1 MAAKQPA
8 HMDVVVR
15 ELVDVFLSSNSL
27 LFLSLR
33 SFRIVFMRS
42 LRSKIL
48 LLAICVVV
56 AAQAFTV
63 GGILYNAKE
72 KSREQAYDN
81 LRVGVAT
88 VDKFMAD
95 HAQGMR
101 LLLLSILDDPSF
113 RKSMSSDDSPQI
125 VAELAKHTSRLIADI
140 VVIVDASGSV
150 LYSATDDLPMGT
162 MISEAPLVSGAP
174 FTSVIDAVAY
184 EMVADNLMFAG
195 KPAYLVIG
203 ALIGNEYALQ
213 IASIAGLQTS
223 FATGSKAGRLFLGSS
238 LDPLDRNLMI
248 ASIEEM
254 RSSGTVSN
262 ALNEV
267 NRRFVSTRTPFVSKQ
282 GQVYLLLHQSLD
294 IALAPYK
301 SLQVFL
307 FYLVATTLL
316 VVGIIVWLVSTLM
329 TRPLHKLSDAVK
341 RITIGDYTK
350 KVEVNTRD
358 EIGALAHVFNA
369 MQDGIEDRESS
380 ILQQSLTD
388 PVTGLPNR
396 QHALSILRERI
407 GRGNQI
413 AVLLMDLGRFEHIRS
428 TLGHKVSD
436 EMLRLSAARIKRSLH
451 EDAMLARLEG
461 DEFLLVIPVS
471 GVDAAIN
478 EAETNLA
485 LLESGLSIRKARVSL
500 EVHIGISLYPE
511 HGDSADDLLRHASVA
526 KHEAIRSRS
535 PMKVYQEGKGEA
547 HARRLQILSDL
558 RVAIDEHQL
567 ELYMQPKVCMT
578 SGDVVGAEALVR
590 WNHPELGEI
599 MPGEFIPMLEESG
612 SISQLTHWVLA
623 EALHHCALWKHDEI
637 DLPVSVNLSVQDL
650 KHEGLATVIDQ
661 MLLDLGL
668 KPRNLV
674 LEITEQ
680 ALTQNLTSAVDV
692 LNHLRKRGI
701 RISMDDFGT
710 GYSSLHQLKHL
721 PIDELK
727 IDRDFIRELPSDQI
741 DIAIVRATIQLAKTM
756 GLDVVAEGVESE
768 EGWHF
773 LAGEGCK
780 EAQGYLVSKPMQATS
795 FSSWK
800 QSYARARHASVDKG
814 EPLTFSTVT
823 KLPTRSA

>member
-1 MAAKQPA
+1 
-8 HMDVVVR
+8 
-15 ELVDVFLSSNSL
+15 
-27 LFLSLR
+27 
-33 SFRIVFMRS
+33 MRS

-72 KSREQAYDN
+72 KSREQAYGN

-88 VDKFMAD
+88 ADKFMAEQ
-95 HAQGMR
+95 AQGMR

-113 RKSMSSDDSPQI
+113 RKSISSDDSPQI
-125 VAELAKHTSRLIADI
+125 VAGLAKHTSRLIADI

-150 LYSATDDLPMGT
+150 LYSATDDLPTGT
-162 MISEAPLVSGAP
+162 MISEAPLVNGAP

-213 IASIAGLQTS
+213 IASITGLQTS

-350 KVEVNTRD
+350 KIEVNTRD

-369 MQDGIEDRESS
+369 MQDGIEHRESS

-436 EMLRLSAARIKRSLH
+436 EMLRLSAVRIKRSLH

-558 RVAIDEHQL
+558 RVAIDEHHL

-578 SGDVVGAEALVR
+578 S
-590 WNHPELGEI
+590 
-599 MPGEFIPMLEESG
+599 
-612 SISQLTHWVLA
+612 
-623 EALHHCALWKHDEI
+623 
-637 DLPVSVNLSVQDL
+637 
-650 KHEGLATVIDQ
+650 
-661 MLLDLGL
+661 
-668 KPRNLV
+668 
-674 LEITEQ
+674 
-680 ALTQNLTSAVDV
+680 
-692 LNHLRKRGI
+692 
-701 RISMDDFGT
+701 
-710 GYSSLHQLKHL
+710 
-721 PIDELK
+721 
-727 IDRDFIRELPSDQI
+727 
-741 DIAIVRATIQLAKTM
+741 
-756 GLDVVAEGVESE
+756 
-768 EGWHF
+768 
-773 LAGEGCK
+773 
-780 EAQGYLVSKPMQATS
+780 
-795 FSSWK
+795 
-800 QSYARARHASVDKG
+800 
-814 EPLTFSTVT
+814 
-823 KLPTRSA
+823 

>member
-1 MAAKQPA
+1 
-8 HMDVVVR
+8 
-15 ELVDVFLSSNSL
+15 
-27 LFLSLR
+27 
-33 SFRIVFMRS
+33 MRS

-56 AAQAFTV
+56 GAQALTV

-81 LRVGVAT
+81 LRVGIVT
-88 VDKFMAD
+88 VDKFMTE
-95 HAQGMR
+95 HAQSMR
-101 LLLLSILDDPSF
+101 QLLLSMLDDPGF
-113 RKSMSSDDSPQI
+113 RKNISSDDSPQI
-125 VAELAKHTSRLIADI
+125 VAELAKHISRLMADM

-150 LYSATDDLPMGT
+150 LYSATDNFSMGT
-162 MISEAPLVSGAP
+162 VISEVPLVSGAA
-174 FTSVIDAVAY
+174 FTSVVGKVAY
-184 EMVADNLMFAG
+184 EMVAADMMFAG

-203 ALIGNEYALQ
+203 VLIGNEYALQ
-213 IASIAGLQTS
+213 IASVTGLQTS
-223 FATGSKAGRLFLGSS
+223 FATGSQAGRLFLGSS
-238 LDPLDRNLMI
+238 LDPSDRRLMI

-254 RSSGTVSN
+254 RSSGTVYN

-267 NRRFVSTRTPFVSKQ
+267 NRRFVSTRTSFVSKK
-282 GQVYLLLHQSLD
+282 GQVYLLMHQSLD

-307 FYLVATTLL
+307 FYLVAITLL
-316 VVGIIVWLVSTLM
+316 VVGIIVWLVSTWM

-350 KVEVNTRD
+350 KVAVNTRD

-369 MQDGIEDRESS
+369 MQDGIEHRETS

-388 PVTGLPNR
+388 PVTALPNR
-396 QHALSILRERI
+396 QHALSILKERI
-407 GRGNQI
+407 GRGNEI
-413 AVLLMDLGRFEHIRS
+413 ALLLLDLGRFEHIRS
-428 TLGHKVSD
+428 TLGHKVAD

-461 DEFLLVIPVS
+461 DEFLLVMPVS

-478 EAETNLA
+478 EAETVFA

-511 HGDSADDLLRHASVA
+511 HGDSADDLLRHASLA

-535 PMKVYQEGKGEA
+535 PMKVYQKDRGEA

-590 WNHPELGEI
+590 WNHPELGAI

-612 SISQLTHWVLA
+612 SISQLTRWVLA

-650 KHEGLATVIDQ
+650 KDEDLTTAIDQ

-692 LNHLRKRGI
+692 LNHLRKQGI

-727 IDRDFIRELPSDQI
+727 IDRDFIHELPSDQV

-780 EAQGYLVSKPMQATS
+780 EAQGYLVSKPMPATS
-795 FSSWK
+795 FASWK
-800 QSYARARHASVDKG
+800 QRYVRAPHALVDKG
-814 EPLTFSTVT
+814 TPLTSSVVT

>member
-1 MAAKQPA
+1 
-8 HMDVVVR
+8 
-15 ELVDVFLSSNSL
+15 
-27 LFLSLR
+27 
-33 SFRIVFMRS
+33 MRS

-56 AAQAFTV
+56 GAQAFTA

-81 LRVGVAT
+81 LKVGVAE
-88 VDKFMAD
+88 VDDFMLK
-95 HAQGMR
+95 QVQSMR

-113 RKSMSSDDSPQI
+113 QKNILSGNSPEI
-125 VAELAKHTSRLIADI
+125 VSELAKHTSRLISDV
-140 VVIVDASGSV
+140 VVIVDTSGQV
-150 LYSATDDLPMGT
+150 LYSATDDFSVGT

-174 FTSVIDAVAY
+174 FTSVIGTVAY
-184 EMVADNLMFAG
+184 EMVADDMMFAG
-195 KPAYLVIG
+195 KPAYLVVG

-213 IASIAGLQTS
+213 LASVTGLQTS

-254 RSSGTVSN
+254 RSSGAVYN

-267 NRRFVSTRTPFVSKQ
+267 NRRFVSTRTSFVSKQ

-307 FYLVATTLL
+307 FYLVAITLL
-316 VVGIIVWLVSTLM
+316 VVGIIVWLISTLM
-329 TRPLHKLSDAVK
+329 TRPLHKLSDAVQ

-350 KVEVNTRD
+350 KVAVNTRD

-369 MQDGIEDRESS
+369 MQDGIEHRESS

-388 PVTGLPNR
+388 PVTALPNR
-396 QHALSILRERI
+396 QHALSILKERI
-407 GRGNQI
+407 GRGNEI
-413 AVLLMDLGRFEHIRS
+413 AVLLLDLGRFQHIRS
-428 TLGHKVSD
+428 TLGHKVAD

-461 DEFLLVIPVS
+461 DEFLLVTPVS

-478 EAETNLA
+478 EAETILA
-485 LLESGLSIRKARVSL
+485 LLESGLSIRKARVGL

-526 KHEAIRSRS
+526 KHEAILSRS
-535 PMKVYQEGKGEA
+535 SIKIYQEGKGEA
-547 HARRLQILSDL
+547 HARRLQIMSDL

-590 WNHPELGEI
+590 WNHPELGII
-599 MPGEFIPMLEESG
+599 MPDEFVPMLEESG

-623 EALHHCALWKHDEI
+623 EALHHCALWKHDQI

-650 KHEGLATVIDQ
+650 KDEGLEAVIDQ
-661 MLLDLGL
+661 MLHDLGL
-668 KPRNLV
+668 KSRNLV

-680 ALTQNLTSAVDV
+680 ALTQNLASAVDV
-692 LNHLRKRGI
+692 LNQLRNRGI

-727 IDRDFIRELPSDQI
+727 IDRDFIRELPSDQV
-741 DIAIVRATIQLAKTM
+741 DIAIVRATIQLARTM

-773 LAGEGCK
+773 LADEGCK
-780 EAQGYLVSKPMQATS
+780 EAQGYLISKPMPATS
-795 FSSWK
+795 FATWE
-800 QSYARARHASVDKG
+800 QSYARARGDSVDKRT
-814 EPLTFSTVT
+814 PLTSSSVT
-823 KLPTRSA
+823 KLPNRSA

>member
-1 MAAKQPA
+1 
-8 HMDVVVR
+8 
-15 ELVDVFLSSNSL
+15 
-27 LFLSLR
+27 
-33 SFRIVFMRS
+33 MRS

-56 AAQAFTV
+56 GAQAFTA

-81 LRVGVAT
+81 LKVGVAAA
-88 VDKFMAD
+88 DNFMIKQ
-95 HAQGMR
+95 AQSMR
-101 LLLLSILDDPSF
+101 LLLLSILDDPRF
-113 RKSMSSDDSPQI
+113 QKNISSDDSPQI
-125 VAELAKHTSRLIADI
+125 VAELAKHTSRLMSDV
-140 VVIVDASGSV
+140 VVIVDTSGSV
-150 LYSATDDLPMGT
+150 LYSATDDLSVGT
-162 MISEAPLVSGAP
+162 MISEVPLVSGVP
-174 FTSVIDAVAY
+174 FTSVIDGVAY
-184 EMVADNLMFAG
+184 EMVADDMMVAG
-195 KPAYLVIG
+195 KPAYLVVG

-213 IASIAGLQTS
+213 IASVTGLQTS

-254 RSSGTVSN
+254 RSSGTVYN

-307 FYLVATTLL
+307 FYLVAITLL
-316 VVGIIVWLVSTLM
+316 VVGIIVWVISTLM

-350 KVEVNTRD
+350 KVAVNTRD

-369 MQDGIEDRESS
+369 MQDGIEHRESS

-388 PVTGLPNR
+388 PVTALPNR
-396 QHALSILRERI
+396 QHALSILKERI
-407 GRGNQI
+407 GRGNEI
-413 AVLLMDLGRFEHIRS
+413 AVLLLDLGRFQHIRS
-428 TLGHKVSD
+428 TLGHKVAD

-461 DEFLLVIPVS
+461 DEFLLVMPVS

-478 EAETNLA
+478 EAETILA
-485 LLESGLSIRKARVSL
+485 LLESGLSIRKARVGL
-500 EVHIGISLYPE
+500 EVHIGIALYPE
-511 HGDSADDLLRHASVA
+511 HGDSAVDLLRHASVA

-535 PMKVYQEGKGEA
+535 PIKIYQEGKGEA
-547 HARRLQILSDL
+547 HARRLQIMSDL

-590 WNHPELGEI
+590 WNHPELGII
-599 MPGEFIPMLEESG
+599 MPDEFVPMLEESG

-637 DLPVSVNLSVQDL
+637 DLPISVNLSVQDL
-650 KHEGLATVIDQ
+650 KDEGLEIVIDQ
-661 MLLDLGL
+661 MLHDLGL
-668 KPRNLV
+668 KSSNLV

-680 ALTQNLTSAVDV
+680 ALTQNLASAVDV
-692 LNHLRKRGI
+692 LNQLRNRGI

-727 IDRDFIRELPSDQI
+727 IDRDFTRELPSDEV
-741 DIAIVRATIQLAKTM
+741 DIAIVRATIQLARTM

-780 EAQGYLVSKPMQATS
+780 EAQGYLISKPMPATS
-795 FSSWK
+795 FATWK
-800 QSYARARHASVDKG
+800 QSYGRARSTPADKRT
-814 EPLTFSTVT
+814 PLTPSSVT
-823 KLPTRSA
+823 KLPNRSA

>member
-1 MAAKQPA
+1 
-8 HMDVVVR
+8 
-15 ELVDVFLSSNSL
+15 
-27 LFLSLR
+27 
-33 SFRIVFMRS
+33 MRS

-56 AAQAFTV
+56 GAQAFTA

-81 LRVGVAT
+81 LKVGVAA
-88 VDKFMAD
+88 VDNFMIKQ
-95 HAQGMR
+95 AQSMR
-101 LLLLSILDDPSF
+101 LLLLSILDDPRF
-113 RKSMSSDDSPQI
+113 QKNISSDDSPQI
-125 VAELAKHTSRLIADI
+125 VAELAKHTSRLMSDV
-140 VVIVDASGSV
+140 VVIVDTSGSV
-150 LYSATDDLPMGT
+150 LYSATDDLSVGT
-162 MISEAPLVSGAP
+162 MISEVPLVSGVS
-174 FTSVIDAVAY
+174 FTSVIDGRAY
-184 EMVADNLMFAG
+184 EMVADDMMFAG
-195 KPAYLVIG
+195 KPAYLVVG

-213 IASIAGLQTS
+213 IASVTGLQTS

-254 RSSGTVSN
+254 RSSGTVYN

-301 SLQVFL
+301 SLQMFL
-307 FYLVATTLL
+307 LYLVAITLL
-316 VVGIIVWLVSTLM
+316 VVGIIVWVTSTLM

-350 KVEVNTRD
+350 KVAVNTRD

-369 MQDGIEDRESS
+369 MQDGIEHRESS

-388 PVTGLPNR
+388 PVTALPNR
-396 QHALSILRERI
+396 QHALSILKERI
-407 GRGNQI
+407 GRGNEI
-413 AVLLMDLGRFEHIRS
+413 AVLLLDLGRFQHIRS
-428 TLGHKVSD
+428 TLGHKVAD
-436 EMLRLSAARIKRSLH
+436 EMLRLSAARIKRSLP

-461 DEFLLVIPVS
+461 DEFLLVMPVS

-478 EAETNLA
+478 EAETILA
-485 LLESGLSIRKARVSL
+485 LLESGLSIRKARVGL
-500 EVHIGISLYPE
+500 EVHIGIGLYPE

-535 PMKVYQEGKGEA
+535 PIKIYQQGKGEA
-547 HARRLQILSDL
+547 HARRLQIMSDL

-590 WNHPELGEI
+590 WNHPELGII
-599 MPGEFIPMLEESG
+599 MPDEFVPMLEESG

-637 DLPVSVNLSVQDL
+637 DLPISVNLSVQDL
-650 KHEGLATVIDQ
+650 KDEGLEIVIDQ
-661 MLLDLGL
+661 MLHDLGL
-668 KPRNLV
+668 KSSNLV

-680 ALTQNLTSAVDV
+680 ALTQNLASAVDV
-692 LNHLRKRGI
+692 LNQLRNRGI

-727 IDRDFIRELPSDQI
+727 IDRDFTRELPSDEV
-741 DIAIVRATIQLAKTM
+741 DIAIVRATIQLARTM

-780 EAQGYLVSKPMQATS
+780 EAQGYLISKPMPATS
-795 FSSWK
+795 FATWK
-800 QSYARARHASVDKG
+800 QSYVRARSTPADKRT
-814 EPLTFSTVT
+814 PLTPSSVT
-823 KLPTRSA
+823 KLPNRSA